1 MRLHGA
7 SRPPGVVCGS
17 VRDDPPLHTTE
28 HSKAVGPADP
38 PSAAETAAWYA
49 SFKLAEVW
57 NHILISLHHRCP
69 IVCYLFLRKLEIG
82 LPGNGF
88 RKWLNIPASA
98 VKKADKESQRNRD
111 ECVAAHRGE
120 TRSGSSQS
128 MMANAGPLAMV
139 VLLVTTQCAHHRW
152 AWNHIVICLH
162 HRCIIRCCCVLRKL
176 GIGLPGNGFRK

>member
-1 MRLHGA
+1 MTLPPIPQNTARRSVQQIHRRQRKPRLGMPVSS
-7 SRPPGVVCGS
+7 SRKYG
-17 VRDDPPLHTTE
+17 TTY
-28 HSKAVGPADP
+28 SYLCIIVAQ
-38 PSAAETAAWYA
+38 
-49 SFKLAEVW
+49 SFAT
-57 NHILISLHHRCP
+57 
-69 IVCYLFLRKLEIG
+69 LFLRKLEIG

-139 VLLVTTQCAHHRW
+139 VLVVTTQCAHHRW
-152 AWNHIVICLH
+152 AWNHIVIFLQH
-162 HRCIIRCCCVLRKL
+162 GCITFCCFVLRKL
-176 GIGLPGNGFRK
+176 EIGLPGNGFRK